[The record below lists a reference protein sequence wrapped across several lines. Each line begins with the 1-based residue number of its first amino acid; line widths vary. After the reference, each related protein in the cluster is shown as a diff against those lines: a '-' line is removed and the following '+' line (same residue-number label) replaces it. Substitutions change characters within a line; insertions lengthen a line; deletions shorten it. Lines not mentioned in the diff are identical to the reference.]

1 MKYIKKNLQA
11 EPNALRKYRSKTSNA
26 HYSGYIDKDI
36 DTGEVYPLKKA
47 LLDEQGY
54 ICAYC
59 MKRITLVLNQQNK
72 PQVEVEHFLPQKL
85 NPELDLVYQNMLGV
99 CNGLSQGYPEKCHL
113 HHCDK
118 TNGEAGKINGH
129 IKLKKLDPRSSSC
142 EQLLYYNLEGEVLA
156 VRNDEDVTHD
166 LEKVL
171 NLNNKALKNARKDI
185 IDKARDKMKQEKP
198 FQQWNKIFLEKHLTE
213 WQSMAEG
220 KFRPYCMAAVWFIET
235 LLKKPHY
242 NK

>member
-1 MKYIKKNLQA
+1 MKYINKNLRN
-11 EPNALRKYRSKTSNA
+11 EPNSLRTYRSGTPNA
-26 HYSGYIDKDI
+26 SYKGYGD
-36 DTGEVYPLKKA
+36 GHLLKKA

-59 MKRITLVLNQQNK
+59 MKRIGLDLNQQNK

-99 CNGLSQGYPEKCHL
+99 CNGLSESYPEMLHL

-118 TNGEAGKINGH
+118 TNGEGGKIKGDV
-129 IKLKKLDPRSSSC
+129 KLKKLDPRSPSC
-142 EQLLYYNLEGEVLA
+142 EQFLYYDLEGRTLA
-156 VRNDEDVTHD
+156 VGNDEDVTHD

-171 NLNNKALKNARKDI
+171 NLNNKALKAARKDI
-185 IDKARDKMKQEKP
+185 IDKAKDKMIREKP
-198 FQQWNKIFLEKHLTE
+198 TQQWNRTFLEKHLTE
-213 WQSMAEG
+213 WQTKAEG
-220 KFRPYCMAAVWFIET
+220 KFRPYCMAAIWFIQT